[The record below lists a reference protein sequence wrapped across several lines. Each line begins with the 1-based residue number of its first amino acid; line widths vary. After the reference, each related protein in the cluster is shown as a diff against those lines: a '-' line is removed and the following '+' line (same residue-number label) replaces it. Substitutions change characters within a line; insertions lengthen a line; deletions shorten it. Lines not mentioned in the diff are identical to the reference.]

1 MIASIEKLPDDATVR
16 PEPVTTERKRRANR
30 PTTPDLES
38 LYFQVAIHLTRR
50 ETALFMHCL
59 GRTTDGGKA
68 LAEMFLNPP
77 ADGV

>member
-1 MIASIEKLPDDATVR
+1 MITAIEKLPDDATVR
-16 PEPVTTERKRRANR
+16 PEPVTAERKRRANR

-38 LYFQVAIHLTRR
+38 LYFQAAIHLTRR

-68 LAEMFLNPP
+68 LVEMFLNPP